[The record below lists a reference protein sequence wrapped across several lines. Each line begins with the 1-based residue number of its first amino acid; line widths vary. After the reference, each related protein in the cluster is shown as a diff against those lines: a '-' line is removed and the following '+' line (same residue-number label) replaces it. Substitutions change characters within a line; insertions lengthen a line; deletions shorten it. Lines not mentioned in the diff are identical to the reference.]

1 MDWARHGADWPLSD
15 HSRFVDVRPHRWHI
29 QEMGEGPLLL
39 LIHGAGG
46 ATQSWRHLMPLL
58 AQHYRCVAMDLPG
71 QGFTR
76 QGTSGRC
83 GLRTMAAD
91 IATLCTD
98 QGWQPAALIG
108 HSAGAAIAL
117 QMASKMDPAPP
128 VIGLNAALGNFK
140 GLAGLLFP
148 LMAKALYMA
157 PFVARIFTASASNPQ
172 SVVRLIEG
180 TGSRLSAEELRWYRA
195 LVGDENHVDGT
206 LAMMAQ
212 WNLDPLLRALPR
224 HPSPT
229 LLITGDRDKAVPP
242 DTSAKAAARM
252 PAGRALSL
260 PGLGHLAHEED
271 AQAVVEP
278 ILEFLKEQGL
288 IPTQSRT

>member
-15 HSRFVDVRPHRWHI
+15 HSRFVEVRPHRWHV
-29 QEMGEGPLLL
+29 QEMGKGPLLL

-46 ATQSWRHLMPLL
+46 ATQSWRHFMPLL
-58 AQHYRCVAMDLPG
+58 SRHYRCIAMDLPG

-76 QGTSGRC
+76 SGAQGRC
-83 GLRTMAAD
+83 GLRPMAAD
-91 IATLCTD
+91 IVALCED

-117 QMASKMDPAPP
+117 QMARGMDPAPP

-157 PFVARIFTASASNPQ
+157 PFVARLFTASAGNPQ

-180 TGSRLSAEELRWYRA
+180 TGSHLSHEDLRWYRT
-195 LVGDENHVDGT
+195 LVGDEMHVDGT

-212 WNLDPLLRALPR
+212 WNLDPLLRTLPR

-229 LLITGDRDKAVPP
+229 LLITGASDKAVPP
-242 DTSAKAAARM
+242 DTSQKAASRM
-252 PAGRALSL
+252 PDGKALSL
-260 PGLGHLAHEED
+260 PGLGHLAHEE
-271 AQAVVEP
+271 AAAVVLEP
-278 ILEFLKEQGL
+278 VL
-288 IPTQSRT
+288 